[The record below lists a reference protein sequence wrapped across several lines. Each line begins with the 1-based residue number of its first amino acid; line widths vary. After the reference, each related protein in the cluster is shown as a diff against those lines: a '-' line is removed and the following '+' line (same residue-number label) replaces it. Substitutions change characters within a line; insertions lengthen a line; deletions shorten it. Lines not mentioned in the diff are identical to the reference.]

1 MGAARKISKDE
12 AKIQEL
18 DSEII
23 ECFNDIE
30 KLSKVKGVYLPNS
43 KVVSKHKEIQK
54 VLNKI
59 NDLNAKR
66 EKLMANWDAS

>member
-1 MGAARKISKDE
+1 MGTARKISKDE
-12 AKIQEL
+12 VKIQEL

-30 KLSKVKGVYLPNS
+30 KLSKVKGVFLPNA

-59 NDLNAKR
+59 NDLNVKR

>member
-1 MGAARKISKDE
+1 MGAVRKISKDE
-12 AKIQEL
+12 SKIQEL

-30 KLSKVKGVYLPNS
+30 KLAKVKTVYLPNS
-43 KVVSKHKEIQK
+43 KVVSKHKEISK
-54 VLNKI
+54 LLNKI
-59 NDLNAKR
+59 NELNAKR